1 MKLDELEKVMAPK
14 AKSDDGGSEFVVG
27 DEEEEEEDALRQ
39 DILDATSLLS
49 KCMHLFDYLGDT
61 DLCKTVTKRERET
74 MSRMSELC
82 KDFLDGIE
90 NAGYEG
96 EEE

>member
-1 MKLDELEKVMAPK
+1 MKLDELEKVMGKIKPRA
-14 AKSDDGGSEFVVG
+14 AEGSEFVV
-27 DEEEEEEDALRQ
+27 DEEEEEEDDQLRQ